1 MKRFSLLCALSMLAY
16 SSLHADEVAIDVP
29 LGGWRL
35 STGDDERYLQEVHY
49 PAVQVSV
56 DPRQATAALIRG
68 HIAAQPKAGA
78 AASKK
83 KAHSEPAAEG
93 GPGRLIINGA
103 AMPISVD
110 GDGNFARPYAFGPG
124 SNGVEMRAPAGGR
137 QRVQF
142 YQAQGA
148 KAQSRIRVILSWDSD
163 GTDLDLHVISPSG
176 QHTWY
181 GERVSPGGA
190 ALDVDVTTGYGP
202 EIYSNPAPEHGTY
215 LVYVNYYGSG
225 ENRDAITIVD
235 VTVITDENLP
245 SEKKQFFRAPMR
257 KPGEL
262 TLIHSFVY

>member
-1 MKRFSLLCALSMLAY
+1 MNSMPFIIAWCLMACTVQ
-16 SSLHADEVAIDVP
+16 AGEVAIDVP

-56 DPRQATAALIRG
+56 DSRQAATALIRG
-68 HIAAQPKAGA
+68 HITAQSKAVAPG
-78 AASKK
+78 K
-83 KAHSEPAAEG
+83 KARSAQMGEG
-93 GPGRLIINGA
+93 GPGRLVINGA
-103 AMPISVD
+103 ALPISID
-110 GDGNFARPYAFGPG
+110 GAGNFARPYAFGPG
-124 SNGVEMRAPAGGR
+124 SNGVEMRAPDGGR

-142 YQAQGA
+142 FQTQGA

-181 GERVSPGGA
+181 GERVSASGA
-190 ALDVDVTTGYGP
+190 ALDVDVTSGYGP
-202 EIYSNPAPEHGTY
+202 EIYSSPAPEHGTY